1 MGALHKGDTLRRF
14 SWRVAGLAVLLS
26 IPALGS
32 AHADPLKIVF
42 TNHWSASDIF
52 SQAVKRGFESACG
65 MIKADCQMVFVQDE
79 GSVEQQAANMQAAI
93 ARNPDILITTIV
105 DNRAFNGILA
115 QAKKQGIV
123 VIAVNVDAT
132 TEPALSLRE
141 AFVGQGFIP
150 AGEALAQAESKSF
163 PSSGP
168 LHIVVGVN
176 APGQNWSEQRAA
188 GIIKGLDDYKA
199 AHPDQP
205 MTITRIDA
213 GADPA
218 TVADRVGAYL
228 SSHHDVTA
236 YFDTGNNDFA
246 VAHVLQDDGI
256 PPKQVLLAGFDLVPQ
271 ALQEIKA
278 GYIQM
283 QVDQQP
289 FMQGFMSVMDGYL
302 AKTINLAPADIDTGR
317 ALVDASQ
324 VNSVM
329 ALSKQGLR

>member
-1 MGALHKGDTLRRF
+1 MGKF
-14 SWRVAGLAVLLS
+14 SWQVAGLAALLS
-26 IPALGS
+26 VPAL
-32 AHADPLKIVF
+32 ATAQADPLKIVF
-42 TNHWSASDIF
+42 TDHWSASNTF
-52 SQAVKRGFESACG
+52 SQAVKRGFEDACG
-65 MIKADCQMVFVQDE
+65 LIKADCQMVFVQDE
-79 GSVEQQAANMQAAI
+79 GSVDQQAANMQAAI

-115 QAKKQGIV
+115 QAQKQGVIV
-123 VIAVNVDAT
+123 VATNVDAT
-132 TEPALSLRE
+132 TEPALSLRQ
-141 AFVGQGFIP
+141 AFVGQNFIP
-150 AGEALAQAESKSF
+150 AGQALALAQSKNF
-163 PSSGP
+163 PPSGP
-168 LHIVVGVN
+168 LRIVVGVN

-188 GIIKGLDDYKA
+188 GIIKGLNDYKA
-199 AHPDQP
+199 AHPGQP
-205 MTITRIDA
+205 MTITQIDA

-246 VAHVLQDDGI
+246 AAHVLQDSGV
-256 PPKQVLLAGFDLVPQ
+256 PPKQILLAGFDLVPQ

-302 AKTINLAPADIDTGR
+302 AKTVNLTPADIDTGR
-317 ALVDASQ
+317 ALVYAGQ
-324 VNSVM
+324 VDSVM